1 MLLILLFLLVILILL
16 IKKNNKETFENKSNI
31 FFIHIP
37 KNAGSTINKH
47 FKDNYKIYV
56 GKYFFLKNYKKYKN
70 IKKKYGIS
78 TYHIPPSYF
87 EKDNNPYDNKELFC
101 VVRNPYDRM
110 VSEFKFYNKFY
121 KKNHNPS
128 KENLNKFIKKLPKLI
143 QGKKIKY
150 DGHLLPQYKYLEN
163 TNIKYENI
171 LKFENLEDDFNNFC
185 LNNNLPIHKLSKNN
199 KTISKLSVEDLDQES
214 KDIIY
219 EIYEKD
225 FKNFGYLKK

>member
-1 MLLILLFLLVILILL
+1 MPLILLFLLVILILL

-37 KNAGSTINKH
+37 KNAGSAINKH
-47 FKDNYKIYV
+47 FRDKYNILV
-56 GKYFFLKNYKKYKN
+56 GRHFFLKNRNKYKK

-78 TYHIPPSYF
+78 AYHIPPSYF
-87 EKDNNPYDNKELFC
+87 EKDNNPYDNKVLFC

-121 KKNHNPS
+121 KKNNNPS
-128 KENLNKFIKKLPKLI
+128 KENLNKFIKKIPKLI

-163 TNIKYENI
+163 INIKSENI
-171 LKFENLEDDFNNFC
+171 LKFENLDEDFNNFC
-185 LNNNLPIHKLSKNN
+185 SNNNLPIHKLSKSNR
-199 KTISKLSVEDLDQES
+199 TISKLSVEDLDQES

-219 EIYEKD
+219 KIYEKD
-225 FKNFGYLKK
+225 FKDFGYLKK